1 MVMLS
6 PSDYIWPLP
15 PTSLGIP
22 AWNHGAKRNSGS
34 ARGTLLLPEPWEPP
48 YDDAPDEDDVA
59 ALQPA
64 DPLLRK
70 REMMQLIFNDNKI
83 EVFAVYSTS
92 AQ

>member
-6 PSDYIWPLP
+6 RSDYIWPLP
-15 PTSLGIP
+15 VKNHTPTSLGIP

-34 ARGTLLLPEPWEPP
+34 ARGTLLLPEPCEPP

-64 DPLLRK
+64 DPLLQK
-70 REMMQLIFNDNKI
+70 REMIQINI
-83 EVFAVYSTS
+83 
-92 AQ
+92 